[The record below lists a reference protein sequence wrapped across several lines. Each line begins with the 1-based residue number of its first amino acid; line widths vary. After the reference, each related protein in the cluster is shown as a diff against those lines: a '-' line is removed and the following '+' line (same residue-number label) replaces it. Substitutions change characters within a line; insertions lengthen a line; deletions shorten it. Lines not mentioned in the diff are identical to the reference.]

1 MRTEQVKQSHWIDA
15 EVVNIDYV
23 SNYSILDFFVTVVLM
38 GIVVGLVSPLL
49 V

>member
-1 MRTEQVKQSHWIDA
+1 MLTEKVKQSRWIDA

-23 SNYSILDFFVTVVLM
+23 SKFSIIDFFVTIVLM
-38 GIVVGLVSPLL
+38 GIVVGLVSPFL